1 MRLKITRIAVAV
13 VAAMLAF
20 VMSACGAGTG
30 GGGSAADY
38 PSEQLDWTIAFG
50 PGGGN
55 DIMARK
61 LVQII
66 QDKKLYPADIAVE
79 NREGGSG
86 ATGWG
91 YLMSK
96 RGSPYDISTTSG
108 SFLTTPL
115 QADPGWTYKDFTH
128 VGLLASD
135 DALLLVDGKSNVKTY
150 EDWVN
155 FAKGKGKVVVGGIG
169 TVNVDFILHSLI
181 AEHAGY
187 EIEYVPYNEEGQ
199 VQTSLLSG
207 ALDAMVSN
215 PGSILGQV
223 ESGDMTPLLFTGKQ
237 RLPALPNV
245 PTGVDKGMADLPSM
259 PRGLILPP
267 DAPDYARDWWIT
279 TMKEVVQTDD
289 WKKYLA
295 DNYLTEN
302 ILWGDDFTA
311 YLETT
316 TAEFESTLKEQGAL

>member
-1 MRLKITRIAVAV
+1 MRLKALATAIFAVIALV
-13 VAAMLAF
+13 L
-20 VMSACGAGTG
+20 SACS
-30 GGGSAADY
+30 GGSHSTESAEDY
-38 PSEQLDWTIAFG
+38 PSQDLDWTIAFG

-55 DIMARK
+55 DLMARK

-66 QDKKLYPADIAVE
+66 QDQKLYPANIAVE

-96 RGSPYDISTTSG
+96 AGDPYNISTTSG

-128 VGLLASD
+128 VGLMATD
-135 DALLLVDGKSNVKTY
+135 DALLLVDGKNNVKTF
-150 EDWVN
+150 EDWVSY
-155 FAKGKGKVVVGGIG
+155 AKSKGKVVVGGIG
-169 TVNVDFILHSLI
+169 TVNVDFILQSLI

-223 ESGDMTPLLFTGKQ
+223 EGREMTALLFTGKE
-237 RLPALPNV
+237 RLAALPDV
-245 PTGVDKGMADLPSM
+245 PTGAEKGMPDLPSM

-267 DAPDYARDWWIT
+267 EVPDYAKDWWIK
-279 TMKEVVQTDD
+279 TMQQVVKSDQWTQ
-289 WKKYLA
+289 YLA
-295 DNYLTEN
+295 QNYLTKNE
-302 ILWGDDFTA
+302 LWGDDFTK

-316 TAEFESTLKEQGAL
+316 TAEFENTLKEQGAL